1 MDGIFSQLFSSRIR
15 TVGCPTVLVNTK
27 SKCALI
33 GTPVVARCDF
43 ELLDYRQVLLP
54 EDLSYTSLEPVT
66 SLQAQLIS
74 KQRRKFI
81 LMDVAVPIPEE
92 LAPHRCTWALQGT
105 ANI

>member
-1 MDGIFSQLFSSRIR
+1 MRPDRH
-15 TVGCPTVLVNTK
+15 
-27 SKCALI
+27 
-33 GTPVVARCDF
+33 PVVARCDF